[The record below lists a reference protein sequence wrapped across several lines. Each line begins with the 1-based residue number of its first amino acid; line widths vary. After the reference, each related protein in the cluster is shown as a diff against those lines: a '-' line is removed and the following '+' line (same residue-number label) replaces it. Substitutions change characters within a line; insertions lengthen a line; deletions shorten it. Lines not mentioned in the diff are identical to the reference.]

1 MSRARLPNNYR
12 DIYCN
17 TCKKYG
23 IVNRDMKN
31 TTDSG
36 RLICQK
42 CGSVDTE
49 DETLGVLGNLFKKI
63 MDSI

>member
-1 MSRARLPNNYR
+1 MSPSHLPSNSR

-23 IVNRDMKN
+23 ITREK
-31 TTDSG
+31 TDDG

-42 CGSVDTE
+42 CGSVDTV
-49 DETLGVLGNLFKKI
+49 DKTRGVLGNLFHKI